1 MDANTFAEY
10 LEKRYQNQMDYYSKA
25 SSKNQKKYKNFQWM
39 LIILSTL
46 TTIMAALPRDLFDLQ
61 YAVVLSAA
69 LVTIITSAL
78 KTFQYQELWVSYRA
92 TNEQLKPEIYYY
104 HFNVGD
110 YGKEGADK
118 ESIFIKHVEA
128 ILSKEHD
135 GWPIIKKM
143 KEADE
148 KPVQPKGEPQ
158 QEAEDQAQ

>member
-1 MDANTFAEY
+1 MDENTFNEY
-10 LEKRYQNQMDYYSKA
+10 LEKRYQGQMSFYSKA
-25 SSKNQKKYKNFQWM
+25 SAKNQKKYKNFQWM

-46 TTIMAALPRDLFDLQ
+46 TTIMAALPRDKFDLQ
-61 YAVVLSAA
+61 YAVVASAA
-69 LVTIITSAL
+69 LVTVITSAL

-135 GWPIIKKM
+135 GWPVSKKLR
-143 KEADE
+143 ESDE
-148 KPVQPKGEPQ
+148 KREQPKDETLKKT
-158 QEAEDQAQ
+158 EE

>member
-1 MDANTFAEY
+1 
-10 LEKRYQNQMDYYSKA
+10 
-25 SSKNQKKYKNFQWM
+25 M

-46 TTIMAALPRDLFDLQ
+46 TTIMAALPRDKFDLQ
-61 YAVVLSAA
+61 YAVVASAA
-69 LVTIITSAL
+69 LVTVITSAL

-128 ILSKEHD
+128 ILNKEHD

-143 KEADE
+143 REAEE
-148 KPVQPKGEPQ
+148 KTVQPKEELLNKP
-158 QEAEDQAQ
+158 EE

>member
-1 MDANTFAEY
+1 METNTFNEY
-10 LEKRYQNQMDYYSKA
+10 LEKRYKGQMDYYSKA
-25 SSKNQKKYKNFQWM
+25 SAKNQKKYKNFQWM

-46 TTIMAALPRDLFDLQ
+46 TTIMAALPRDQFDLH
-61 YAVVLSAA
+61 YAVVVSAA

-78 KTFQYQELWVSYRA
+78 KTFQYQELWVNYRS

-128 ILSKEHD
+128 ILNKEHD
-135 GWPIIKKM
+135 GWPVTKKLR
-143 KEADE
+143 ESEE
-148 KPVQPKGEPQ
+148 KQAQPKDENVNKP
-158 QEAEDQAQ
+158 AE